1 MGDNQ
6 EEAELVS
13 TVEEEVMMKEEAV
26 VVVVPSRGEEV
37 EGAAT

>member
-1 MGDNQ
+1 VGDNQ

-13 TVEEEVMMKEEAV
+13 TVEEGVMMKEEVV
-26 VVVVPSRGEEV
+26 VVVVPSQGEEV

>member
-13 TVEEEVMMKEEAV
+13 TVEEVVMMKEEAV